1 MYQMMNRSE
10 NMKAAA
16 CSEAAFS
23 CSANIALTMDAM
35 IMASIIISG
44 LLSLSILHIS
54 LAVLVLALL
63 VRRIPHMPEL
73 RKRAQ
78 LL

>member
-10 NMKAAA
+10 NMNAAA

-35 IMASIIISG
+35 IMASII
-44 LLSLSILHIS
+44 LSLRLRS
-54 LAVLVLALL
+54 LLALL
-63 VRRIPHMPEL
+63 ILGKKERLKDAEQIF
-73 RKRAQ
+73 A
-78 LL
+78 

>member
-10 NMKAAA
+10 NMNAAA

-35 IMASIIISG
+35 IMASII
-44 LLSLSILHIS
+44 LSLRLRS
-54 LAVLVLALL
+54 LLALL
-63 VRRIPHMPEL
+63 ILGKKERLKDAEPIF
-73 RKRAQ
+73 A
-78 LL
+78 

>member
-10 NMKAAA
+10 SMKAAA

-35 IMASIIISG
+35 IMASII
-44 LLSLSILHIS
+44 LSLRLRS
-54 LAVLVLALL
+54 LLALL
-63 VRRIPHMPEL
+63 NLGKKERLKDAVPVF
-73 RKRAQ
+73 A
-78 LL
+78 

>member
-35 IMASIIISG
+35 IMASIIF
-44 LLSLSILHIS
+44 SLRLRS
-54 LAVLVLALL
+54 LLALL
-63 VRRIPHMPEL
+63 ILGKKERLKDAVPVF
-73 RKRAQ
+73 A
-78 LL
+78 

>member
-35 IMASIIISG
+35 IMASII
-44 LLSLSILHIS
+44 LSLRLRS
-54 LAVLVLALL
+54 LLALL
-63 VRRIPHMPEL
+63 ILGKKERLKDAVPVF
-73 RKRAQ
+73 A
-78 LL
+78 

>member
-10 NMKAAA
+10 NMNAAA

-35 IMASIIISG
+35 IMASIIFSLRLRSLLG
-44 LLSLSILHIS
+44 LLILGKKER
-54 LAVLVLALL
+54 LKDAVPVFA
-63 VRRIPHMPEL
+63 
-73 RKRAQ
+73 
-78 LL
+78 

>member
-1 MYQMMNRSE
+1 MMNRSE

-35 IMASIIISG
+35 IMASIIF
-44 LLSLSILHIS
+44 SLRLRS
-54 LAVLVLALL
+54 LLALL
-63 VRRIPHMPEL
+63 ILGKKERLKDAVPVF
-73 RKRAQ
+73 A
-78 LL
+78 

>member
-10 NMKAAA
+10 NMNAAA

-35 IMASIIISG
+35 IMASII
-44 LLSLSILHIS
+44 LSLRLRSLLTLLILGKKERLKDAEPIF
-54 LAVLVLALL
+54 A
-63 VRRIPHMPEL
+63 
-73 RKRAQ
+73 
-78 LL
+78 

>member
-1 MYQMMNRSE
+1 MMNRSE

-35 IMASIIISG
+35 IMASII
-44 LLSLSILHIS
+44 LSLRLRS
-54 LAVLVLALL
+54 LLALL
-63 VRRIPHMPEL
+63 ILGKKERLKDAVPVF
-73 RKRAQ
+73 A
-78 LL
+78 

>member
-10 NMKAAA
+10 NMNAAA

-35 IMASIIISG
+35 IMASII
-44 LLSLSILHIS
+44 LSLRLRS
-54 LAVLVLALL
+54 LQALL
-63 VRRIPHMPEL
+63 ILGKKERLKDAEPIF
-73 RKRAQ
+73 A
-78 LL
+78 

>member
-35 IMASIIISG
+35 IMASIILSLRLRSLLG
-44 LLSLSILHIS
+44 LLILGKKER
-54 LAVLVLALL
+54 LKDAVPVFA
-63 VRRIPHMPEL
+63 
-73 RKRAQ
+73 
-78 LL
+78 

>member
-10 NMKAAA
+10 NMTAAA

-35 IMASIIISG
+35 IMASIILSLRLRSLLG
-44 LLSLSILHIS
+44 LLILGKKER
-54 LAVLVLALL
+54 LKDAVPVFA
-63 VRRIPHMPEL
+63 
-73 RKRAQ
+73 
-78 LL
+78 

>member
-16 CSEAAFS
+16 RSEAAFS

-35 IMASIIISG
+35 IMASIILSLRLRSLLG
-44 LLSLSILHIS
+44 LLILGKKER
-54 LAVLVLALL
+54 LKDAVPVFA
-63 VRRIPHMPEL
+63 
-73 RKRAQ
+73 
-78 LL
+78 